1 MKLYILKEH
10 DPHRNLATEEY
21 LFETAA
27 EDVMILWQN
36 SPTVVIGKNQN
47 AYAEINTEYTEKNG
61 ILLARRISGGGAV
74 YHDLGNVNYT
84 FISSKEKSEIDFK
97 TFTAPIIEALRS
109 LGIDATLTGRNDIEV
124 SGRKISGN
132 AQHVKGNRVLHHG
145 TLLYNSDL
153 SVLSSALTV
162 DEEKIKARA
171 IKSTRA
177 RVINIIDLLDRKMS
191 VKEFIDVLTSY
202 IINAY
207 GATPE
212 TAPISESIDAFTE
225 RNRSREWLYPEK
237 DYLSKYTLHK
247 KKKYSFGI
255 VEIFFEMKNGII
267 ERARIIGDYFG
278 VKDIG
283 ILENALIGKRV
294 NELAAVLRTIEISDF
309 INGMTAEDFISQIK
323 S

>member
-21 LFETAA
+21 LFETA
-27 EDVMILWQN
+27 EDDVMILWQN
-36 SPTVVIGKNQN
+36 APTVVIGKNQN
-47 AYAEINTEYTEKNG
+47 AYAEINIDYTDKNG

-84 FISSKEKSEIDFK
+84 FISSRNETEIDFK
-97 TFTAPIIEALRS
+97 TFTAPIIEALSS
-109 LGIDATLTGRNDIEV
+109 LGISASLTGRNDIEV
-124 SGRKISGN
+124 NGKKISGN
-132 AQHVKGNRVLHHG
+132 AQHVKGNKVLHHG

-171 IKSTRA
+171 IRSARS
-177 RVINIIDLLDRKMS
+177 RVINIIDMIDEKMS
-191 VKEFIDVLTSY
+191 VEEFIDVIASY
-202 IINAY
+202 IIKTY

-212 TAPISESIDAFTE
+212 APPISESIDALTI

-237 DYLSKYTLHK
+237 DYLSRYTVHK

-267 ERARIIGDYFG
+267 EGARIIGDYFG
-278 VKDIG
+278 IKDIA
-283 ILENALIGKRV
+283 ILENALIGRRTS
-294 NELAAVLRTIEISDF
+294 ELASILQAVNISDF

-323 S
+323 